1 MAIYPD
7 KRVER
12 SKTALKS
19 AFLLLLETKRFDHI
33 TISEIVEAANYNRG
47 TFYAHFKTKEA
58 LLDEIIF
65 ETLQEMIRQIKLP
78 YFEDSIVDLHDLAV
92 EEISLFTYFIQNG
105 QLYKTLLSSNIQIDF
120 RHQIA
125 EAIEE
130 LFITEYEYELPQES
144 SLEPKWL
151 YVYRASGI
159 AGLIIRWI
167 EDDFQEPP
175 LKMAKQVVELMIVST
190 AVFKVINNKF

>member
-12 SKTALKS
+12 SKAALKS
-19 AFLLLLETKRFDHI
+19 AFLLLLETKKFDHI

-47 TFYAHFKTKEA
+47 TFYTHFKTKEA
-58 LLDEIIF
+58 LLDEIII

-78 YFEDSIVDLHDLAV
+78 YLEDSIVDLHNLAV

-105 QLYKTLLSSNIQIDF
+105 QLYKTLLSNNIQIDF
-120 RHQIA
+120 RHRIA

-130 LFITEYEYELPQES
+130 LFLTEYDYELPKES

-151 YVYRASGI
+151 YVYRAHGI

-167 EDDFQEPP
+167 EDDFLETP

-190 AVFKVINNKF
+190 AVFKVKNN